1 MACSVNCLWCLKC
14 FGVDNSQRGSRN
26 LIVKSDGKTANF
38 LLLFGVWVYAN
49 GPMCLPRTL
58 LLDASGLHIYCDVE
72 AMLLDLVSLSCPR
85 TSWSVL
91 AQNQNLSKSVPQ
103 FFSKSDGA
111 YLQLLTVHL
120 CRSRVRPEPLV
131 LVDIV
136 LTFFQSPNKSGNT
149 FGNPSK
155 PVLELGRWCGRM
167 WQADVSSLFEYVW
180 IDHCKCSWGVAGWWG
195 FATGLLRFM
204 PGICDMTTQVRDFT
218 MELRATNP
226 FQKCLPSGKPT

>member
-14 FGVDNSQRGSRN
+14 FGVDNSQHGSRN

-49 GPMCLPRTL
+49 VFATHV
-58 LLDASGLHIYCDVE
+58 ASGCFWSSH
-72 AMLLDLVSLSCPR
+72 LLRCWGNVVGPGEPKLSQDFLISVSPESEFEQKRAPSSLAR
-85 TSWSVL
+85 ATVL
-91 AQNQNLSKSVPQ
+91 ICK
-103 FFSKSDGA
+103 
-111 YLQLLTVHL
+111 
-120 CRSRVRPEPLV
+120 SRVRPEPLV

-155 PVLELGRWCGRM
+155 PVLELGRLCGRM

-180 IDHCKCSWGVAGWWG
+180 
-195 FATGLLRFM
+195 
-204 PGICDMTTQVRDFT
+204 
-218 MELRATNP
+218 
-226 FQKCLPSGKPT
+226 